1 MNYNGYELDPKYV
14 KDDGVSVK
22 WKVTGNGESAV
33 GKKDGK
39 LWLLKR
45 NKSVLYPNK
54 KTLEKYY
61 PDVAQRERAFDNK
74 AKPFMALRKKQNN
87 MMERMKSFTYENDHI
102 VKEEENFKDE
112 ENHFVTA
119 ARFVTGGLGRDD
131 LDYTSLS
138 KNDFLE
144 LAKEMTNEVKK
155 INSVGVIHSDLK
167 IENFVFT
174 KERGKYIPYLIDFD
188 ISFPVD
194 VIPPQE
200 ELGGSPGYLAPEVIT
215 YQNLDEDVSPSTI
228 TTAVDVFCLAA
239 TIHAFWSGSV
249 PQAKVDG
256 KNIEAG
262 DALLEGIPFEIDSKF
277 DFVIGPTN
285 KVKFSDLLRKML
297 SLKAEDRPSAALA
310 YDIMCDKASLD
321 GVSDVRVEPEPAHEE
336 RKEPEPV
343 RKPEPEPVRKPTP
356 EPVPVPKPTP
366 APSDVSLCEPWPNDQ
381 IEFLDKSVFLADHF
395 VKVERAGEGKYKFTS
410 SRGGIN
416 TFVGSQLI
424 KLGYAKKAIK
434 ADDGSHGSLWPEH
447 KIEGYH
453 IDASQ
458 LAANGFNHVEPV
470 MIGDQKGYLFKGPGK
485 EKSMP
490 LVVAKLMRLIVK

>member
-33 GKKDGK
+33 GKKNGK
-39 LWLLKR
+39 LYLLKR
-45 NKSVLYPNK
+45 NKSVLYPDK
-54 KTLEKYY
+54 KTLEKFY

-102 VKEEENFKDE
+102 VKEEENFRDE

-119 ARFVTGGLGRDD
+119 ARFVSGGLGRDD

-194 VIPPQE
+194 VIPPQDE
-200 ELGGSPGYLAPEVIT
+200 IGGSPGYLAPEVIT

-228 TTAVDVFCLAA
+228 TTAVDVFCLAV

-256 KNIEAG
+256 KNICAG
-262 DALLEGIPFEIDSKF
+262 DALLEGLPFDIDRKF

-285 KVKFSDLLRKML
+285 KVKFSDLLLKML

-310 YDIMCDKASLD
+310 YDIMCDKASLEGGTIIDDVDHGDDD
-321 GVSDVRVEPEPAHEE
+321 GGGEGGGDGGGDGGGHGGGGD
-336 RKEPEPV
+336 
-343 RKPEPEPVRKPTP
+343 TP
-356 EPVPVPKPTP
+356 IPVPR
-366 APSDVSLCEPWPNDQ
+366 VSLCEPWPSDE
-381 IEFLDKSVFLADHF
+381 IEFLDESVFLADHF
-395 VKVERAGEGKYKFTS
+395 VKVERLSQGKYKFTS
-410 SRGGIN
+410 SRGGVN

-424 KLGYAKKAIK
+424 KLGYAKKAK
-434 ADDGSHGSLWPEH
+434 KEDDGSHGSLWPEH

-453 IDASQ
+453 IDAAQ
-458 LAANGFNHVEPV
+458 LSANGYNHVEPV